1 MLITITAVN
10 MKDRGVNMKTIYHA
24 LHDLVQSVQ
33 FKKREKNPWKS
44 VTISK
49 VAG

>member
-1 MLITITAVN
+1 MITITAVN
-10 MKDRGVNMKTIYHA
+10 MKDRGVNMKTIYDA

-33 FKKREKNPWKS
+33 FKKREKHPWKS
-44 VTISK
+44 VTFSK